1 MQFYSN
7 CFFLSVIHSQ
17 DTRKRRLTV
26 GLLGD
31 ILQIILSHLEV
42 QGNGSG
48 LDGNTTVLLILT
60 GVHETGITGTSSGNN
75 TGLGDKGIGKG
86 GLSVID

>member
-1 MQFYSN
+1 M
-7 CFFLSVIHSQ
+7 L
-17 DTRKRRLTV
+17 LTI
-26 GLLGD
+26 GLLLD
-31 ILQIILSHLEV
+31 IGEILLGHLEV

-75 TGLGDKGIGKG
+75 TGLGDEGIGKS
-86 GLSVID
+86 GLSVIDVSNDGHVTNVRNLVHLFR